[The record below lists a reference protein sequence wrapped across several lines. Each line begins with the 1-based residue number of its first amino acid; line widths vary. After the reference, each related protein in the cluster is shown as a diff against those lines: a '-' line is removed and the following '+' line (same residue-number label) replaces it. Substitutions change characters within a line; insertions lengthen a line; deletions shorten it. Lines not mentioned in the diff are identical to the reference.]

1 MKYIVIVGDGM
12 GDYPVRELGDR
23 TPLQAAKTPCM
34 DSLAKRGVLGQVK
47 LTPDGFYP
55 GSDVTQLSL
64 LGYDPARYYTGRSPL
79 EAASIGVSLAPD
91 DVAYRCNL
99 VTLTR
104 GGEYVSGGLSD
115 DVVMEDYS
123 GGHIGTKDAR
133 ELILSLD
140 KELGSDVFR
149 FYPGISYRHL
159 FVWKGGETDVKCTP
173 PHDFTGKPLAG
184 RLPVGKGVDVL
195 NDIMEKALRIL
206 SFHHTNKIRTGRGE
220 KPANGIWLWGQG
232 KAPKVQTFYSKYG
245 LNGSMIAAVDLMRGI
260 GKYAGFDV
268 IDVPGATG
276 YLDTNYKGKGEYA
289 LRELETRDIVYV
301 HVEAPDEA
309 GHNGD
314 VRGKVKAIE
323 ELDEKVLGTILKG
336 MKDKGP
342 FRVLILCDHW
352 TPVSIRTH
360 TPEPVPFIL
369 YDSIEATKSGR
380 CYDETNAAESGVFV
394 EDGTRLIDMLM
405 ENAKLKIQK
414 SK

>member
-1 MKYIVIVGDGM
+1 MKYIVLVGDGM
-12 GDYPVRELGDR
+12 GDYKVAELNNR
-23 TPLQAAKTPCM
+23 TPLQAAYKPNM
-34 DSLAKRGVLGQVK
+34 DSLSMKGVMGRVRLA
-47 LTPDGFYP
+47 PDGFYP

-64 LGYDPARYYTGRSPL
+64 LGYDPAKYYTGRSPL
-79 EAASIGVSLAPD
+79 EAASIGVALAAD

-104 GGEYVSGGLSD
+104 GGEYISSNVSG

-123 GGHIGTKDAR
+123 GGHIGTDEAR

-149 FYPGISYRHL
+149 FYPGMSYRHL

-173 PHDFTGKPLAG
+173 PHDFTGKPLSD
-184 RLPVGKGVDVL
+184 RLPSGNGVDVL
-195 NDIMEKALRIL
+195 TDIMEKALRIL
-206 SFHHTNKIRTGRGE
+206 SSHPTNRKRRDRGE

-232 KAPKVQTFYSKYG
+232 KAPKLKTFHEKYG
-245 LNGSMIAAVDLMRGI
+245 LNGAMIAAVDLMRGI

-268 IDVPGATG
+268 VDVPGATG
-276 YLDTNYKGKGEYA
+276 YLDTNYRGKAEYA
-289 LRELETRDIVYV
+289 LRELETKDVVYV

-314 VRGKVKAIE
+314 VSGKVKAIE
-323 ELDEKVLGTILKG
+323 DIDEKVVGTILKG

-342 FRVLILCDHW
+342 FRILILCDHW

-369 YDSIEATKSGR
+369 YDSGEVTKSNR
-380 CYDETNAAESGVFV
+380 CYDEANASDSGVFV
-394 EDGTRLIDMLM
+394 EDGTKLIDML
-405 ENAKLKIQK
+405 IG